1 MGDAVRGHIIQPI
14 EERRAIVADILGRV
28 CEACGVPSA
37 EVLSPGSRR
46 RQVIPRRAVA
56 VAIREALGW
65 KVRHVLMT
73 CGISKAL
80 LCHPSDRH
88 LRDPLFKACQQAARE
103 AVERHAPAA
112 VLAKARAKGAE
123 AARREDMRLRILA
136 SMRRQAAEYRLR
148 FEELATERAS
158 TRTLRGRRIA
168 AARRAVIVD
177 SIAAGASRRE
187 IADAFGVWPETVSRI
202 ISGRLH

>member
-1 MGDAVRGHIIQPI
+1 MTTRLIQPI

-28 CEACGVPSA
+28 CEACGVPST
-37 EVLSPGSRR
+37 EVLAPGSRR
-46 RQVIPRRAVA
+46 RQVVPRRAVA
-56 VAIREALGW
+56 VAVREVLGW
-65 KVRHVLMT
+65 KVRHVLVT

-80 LCHPSDRH
+80 LINPSGRH
-88 LRDPLFKACQQAARE
+88 LRDALFEVCRQAAQQAAE
-103 AVERHAPAA
+103 CHAPAT

-123 AARREDMRLRILA
+123 AARREDVRLRILA
-136 SMRRQAAEYRLR
+136 SMRRQAAEHRLR
-148 FEELATERAS
+148 LEELATERAS

-168 AARRAVIVD
+168 AARRAVIVE